1 MEDKVLLDVQG
12 LKTYFHTFKGVVKA
26 VDNVSFS
33 LKEGEILG
41 IVGESGSGKSV
52 TSFSILKLVEDP
64 GVVDADHIMFDG
76 KDLAKISERDMSKIR
91 GKDISMVFQD
101 PMTSLNPLYTIQRQ
115 MEEVLI
121 LHEPQMNKAQRRER
135 CIELLHA
142 VGIPNPEERL
152 KEYPNQFSGG
162 MRQRVIIAIA
172 LATNP
177 KLLIAD
183 EPTTALD
190 VTIQAKILDEIKSIK
205 KSQGLSV
212 IFITHDLG
220 VVANMADRIC
230 VMYAGKIV
238 EVGTA
243 EEIFYSPAHPY
254 TWALLSSMPDLETKE
269 RLFSIPGTPPNMIFP
284 PKGDA
289 FAERN
294 QYAMA
299 VDYEEQPP
307 FFKLSDTHYAATWL
321 LHPNAPKVEMPETLK
336 NRIARMKQKREEV

>member
-101 PMTSLNPLYTIQRQ
+101 PMTSLNPTMKIGQQIAEAILIHDKRKTKEQVYKKVLEL
-115 MEEVLI
+115 MEL
-121 LHEPQMNKAQRRER
+121 
-135 CIELLHA
+135 
-142 VGIPNPEERL
+142 VGIEHAQERYHS
-152 KEYPNQFSGG
+152 YPYNFSGG
-162 MRQRVIIAIA
+162 MRQRSVMAIA
-172 LATNP
+172 LASDP
-177 KLLIAD
+177 DILFAD

-190 VTIQAKILDEIKSIK
+190 VTIQAQILDLLGEIQK
-205 KSQGLSV
+205 KMGTSTILVS
-212 IFITHDLG
+212 HDLG
-220 VVANMADRIC
+220 VVARTADRVA

-238 EVGTA
+238 EIGTA
-243 EEIFYSPAHPY
+243 EEIYYDPRHPY
-254 TWALLSSMPDLETKE
+254 TWGLMQSLPYFSRGKE
-269 RLFSIPGTPPNMIFP
+269 NLYTIPGMPPSLVNP

-289 FAERN
+289 YACRN
-294 QYAMA
+294 EYALGI
-299 VDYEEQPP
+299 DYEEMPP
-307 FFKLSDTHYAATWL
+307 MFQITDTHYAATWL
-321 LHPNAPKVEMPETLK
+321 LDKRAPQIIPPVGGKKVE
-336 NRIARMKQKREEV
+336 